1 MTDPTIKNSAIIIR
15 VMCAIFFLAF
25 SFAYLYYY
33 QADVLAV
40 AQHILS
46 GGRTCYNQTIGA
58 VLITFVLFL
67 LHWGIATLV
76 RLPRLL
82 YAQTYFFP
90 LLLLLFLTELRPD
103 CNNRFAFGIWFWLL
117 PLLLI
122 LHGGILWIFHQMK
135 LSQDGYTSKGF
146 FSRTLWVNLLQMVIM
161 SFLVGQIGAGNDV
174 FHYRAKAERALMKND
189 YTTALNIGSNALST
203 DTSLTMIR
211 IYSLSRKGLLGERLF
226 EYPLV
231 GGSSALLPHGNHA
244 RLLMYPEHKIYTYLG
259 LRIQQPMKPMD
270 YLRFL
275 ERHHLLKR
283 PAVDYLLCGYLL
295 DRDLDSFVRSLPRY
309 YDVKGSLPKH
319 YREALTLYTHLHSAP
334 SIIYHNNVMDADF
347 QDYQDMERANRD
359 KVIRR
364 TKLRDIYGNTYWY
377 YYQYGQTD
385 R

>member
-67 LHWGIATLV
+67 LHWGMATLV

-189 YTTALNIGSNALST
+189 YTTAVNRYKSHDDSYLFAVPKRLIGRATLRIPTRGWFVGPSSSWQSRTTTDVSRAQDLHLSWPANPTT
-203 DTSLTMIR
+203 DEAD
-211 IYSLSRKGLLGERLF
+211 GLLTIPRAASFIEASRSRLS
-226 EYPLV
+226 PM
-231 GGSSALLPHGNHA
+231 
-244 RLLMYPEHKIYTYLG
+244 RLL
-259 LRIQQPMKPMD
+259 
-270 YLRFL
+270 
-275 ERHHLLKR
+275 
-283 PAVDYLLCGYLL
+283 A
-295 DRDLDSFVRSLPRY
+295 
-309 YDVKGSLPKH
+309 
-319 YREALTLYTHLHSAP
+319 
-334 SIIYHNNVMDADF
+334 
-347 QDYQDMERANRD
+347 
-359 KVIRR
+359 
-364 TKLRDIYGNTYWY
+364 
-377 YYQYGQTD
+377 
-385 R
+385 